1 MNKIKHLFFVV
12 GVALAQFANSLRARA
27 LAINVVFTSQETSH
41 GTASLF
47 ADVAISFP
55 NAVVVRGSDDRH
67 FKLTVDAS
75 EIPLGILQRD
85 SVDSGEAANSAVP
98 KGIALFGLYPESLP
112 AVAAAAIAVDAEL
125 VVDTGTPGRVKTYPG
140 TTGTWYIIGR
150 SRFTVAN
157 AGDPVSIAHKVPTKV
172 VVP

>member
-1 MNKIKHLFFVV
+1 MNPIKRICFLI
-12 GVALAQFANSLRARA
+12 GLALAATADALRGRG
-27 LAINVVFTSQETSH
+27 LATNIVFTPQETSR
-41 GTASLF
+41 GTVSLL
-47 ADVAISFP
+47 ADVAVGFP

-67 FKLTVDAS
+67 FKLTVDGL

-85 SVDSGEAANSAVP
+85 AVDSGETNLVP
-98 KGIALFGLYPESLP
+98 KAIAIFGLYPESMP

-125 VVDTGTPGRVKTYPG
+125 VVDIATPGRVKTLPVAAG
-140 TTGTWYIIGR
+140 TYYVIGR

-157 AGDPVSIAHKVPTKV
+157 AGDPVSIAHKTPGKV

>member
-1 MNKIKHLFFVV
+1 MNPIKRIFFILGCVFARTADQLC
-12 GVALAQFANSLRARA
+12 GRSLAT
-27 LAINVVFTSQETSH
+27 NVVFTPQETSH
-41 GTASLF
+41 GTASLLP
-47 ADVAISFP
+47 DVAITFP

-67 FKLTVDAS
+67 FKLTVDAT

-85 SVDSGEAANSAVP
+85 AVDAGETNLVP
-98 KGIALFGLYPESLP
+98 KGIALFGLYPESMP
-112 AVAAAAIAVDAEL
+112 AVSAAAIAVDAEL
-125 VVDTGTPGRVKTYPG
+125 VVDTATPGRVKTYPG

-150 SRFTVAN
+150 SRFTVAA

>member
-1 MNKIKHLFFVV
+1 MKSIRYFFLTI
-12 GVALAQFANSLRARA
+12 GLLLASAGDALRGRSLATNA
-27 LAINVVFTSQETSH
+27 VFTPQETSR
-41 GTASLF
+41 GTESMD
-47 ADVAISFP
+47 ADVAVGFF

-67 FKLTVDAS
+67 FKLTVDGS
-75 EIPLGILQRD
+75 EIPLGILQQD
-85 SVDSGEAANSAVP
+85 AVDSGEAGVIKKS
-98 KGIALFGLYPESLP
+98 IALFGLYPESLP

-125 VVDTGTPGRVKTYPG
+125 VVDTATPGRVKTFPN

-157 AGDPVSIAHKVPTKV
+157 AGDPVSIAHRVPIKV

>member
-1 MNKIKHLFFVV
+1 MHQIKRISFLIGIACVV
-12 GVALAQFANSLRARA
+12 IANSLRGRA
-27 LAINVVFTSQETSH
+27 LATNVVFTPQETSH
-41 GTASLF
+41 GTASLDADGTIGF
-47 ADVAISFP
+47 A

-67 FKLTVDAS
+67 FKLTVDGS
-75 EIPLGILQRD
+75 EIPLGVLQRD
-85 SVDSGEAANSAVP
+85 SVDTGEPGVVK

-125 VVDTGTPGRVKTYPG
+125 VVDVATPGRVKTLPVAAG
-140 TTGTWYIIGR
+140 TYYVIGR
-150 SRFTVAN
+150 NRFTVAN